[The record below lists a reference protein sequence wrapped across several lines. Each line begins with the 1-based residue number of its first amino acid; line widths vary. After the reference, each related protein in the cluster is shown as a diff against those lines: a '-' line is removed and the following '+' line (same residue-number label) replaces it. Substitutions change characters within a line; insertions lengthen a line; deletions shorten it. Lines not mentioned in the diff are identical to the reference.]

1 MTASRHRPTPTLP
14 ASPVRVPA
22 AVRQPGFERSLA
34 LPWRLVIALS
44 LVAGC
49 VLSAPSGF
57 GLLWFAPY
65 AGVGALLAIRRPS
78 SPIGWL
84 LMALGWAFALVTLT
98 LDATP
103 DQFAAGTLA
112 PHVAILASVTANQ
125 GTLGFFL
132 LALLAIVF
140 PSGRFPTGRWGAVAR
155 IAAGIAL
162 ACVLVGFVMP
172 RINVNLWSGS
182 TGTVVRNP
190 LAILPDLPVWAPLTP
205 DTVVLPVV
213 ALMGAAI
220 VSLFLRFRRA
230 VGVERQQLKWIA
242 AALGF
247 VVVAVFG
254 GFVTGILVPAAAQSG
269 VVWLGAVVAFPC
281 VPVAIGLAVLRYRLY
296 EIDRLVSRTIG
307 WALTTGTIAA
317 LFGALAVGLQGL
329 LAPLTAGNGLAVAAS
344 TLTAVA
350 LFQPLRRRLQRVVDR
365 RFNRARYDAERTVA
379 DFAARLRDQI
389 ELRAIQAHVL
399 ASVDAA
405 VRPAGTTLWLRER
418 RR

>member
-1 MTASRHRPTPTLP
+1 MTASRHRPVPTLP

-22 AVRQPGFERSLA
+22 AVPQPGFERSLG
-34 LPWRLVIALS
+34 LPWRLVIVLS

-49 VLSAPSGF
+49 ILSAPSGF
-57 GLLWFAPY
+57 GLLWFVPY

-112 PHVAILASVTANQ
+112 PQVAILASVTANQ

-132 LALLAIVF
+132 LALLAIIF

-190 LAILPDLPVWAPLTP
+190 LAILPDLPFWALLTP
-205 DTVVLPVV
+205 DSVVLPVV
-213 ALMGAAI
+213 ALMGTAI

-230 VGVERQQLKWIA
+230 VGVERQQLKWIT

-247 VVVAVFG
+247 VVVAVLG

-307 WALTTGTIAA
+307 WAFTTGAIAA

-350 LFQPLRRRLQRVVDR
+350 LFQPLRRRVQRVVDR

-379 DFAARLRDQI
+379 DFTARLRDQV
-389 ELRAIQAHVL
+389 ELRAIQADVL
-399 ASVDAA
+399 ASVDGSL
-405 VRPAGTTLWLRER
+405 RPARASLWVRGE
-418 RR
+418 